1 MSTMTTESG
10 MRTQSRI
17 AVSSTSSSAIGTVR
31 GGLATSYLGGAA
43 TGDAALASR
52 REETRGGEGGRR
64 RRGWMGRGGGSEE
77 ALALV
82 DGG

>member
-31 GGLATSYLGGAA
+31 GGLATSYLGG
-43 TGDAALASR
+43 GD
-52 REETRGGEGGRR
+52 R
-64 RRGWMGRGGGSEE
+64 RRGGGVAWGGDEGREVVVGVGGWAVAEE
-77 ALALV
+77 ARRRSL
-82 DGG
+82 